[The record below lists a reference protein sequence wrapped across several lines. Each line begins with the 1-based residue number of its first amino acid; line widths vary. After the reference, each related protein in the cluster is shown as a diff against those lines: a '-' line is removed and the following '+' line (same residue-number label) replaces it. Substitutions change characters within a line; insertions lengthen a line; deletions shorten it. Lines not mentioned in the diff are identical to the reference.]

1 MFSEARLNCSNCHR
15 LPIINIGRGR
25 ETKAEAGAQSQGW
38 SWSLGQLEWRLGT
51 DVSGGRRNQAIMT
64 LSVGLET

>member
-1 MFSEARLNCSNCHR
+1 MFCEARLNCSNCHR

-25 ETKAEAGAQSQGW
+25 EAKAEAGAQSQGW